1 MLYQGPQAVDACLR
15 AFRREGASRGRVS
28 FTAKD
33 AREAAIRRILD
44 ARFSLAAFEASRNSD
59 PVWWNSK
66 RNDMGR
72 GIYEEALRELRH
84 LEDATDAEI
93 EAELA
98 AIAFK

>member
-1 MLYQGPQAVDACLR
+1 LLHQGAHAVDACLR
-15 AFRREGASRGRVS
+15 AFRLDSASQGGVS
-28 FTAKD
+28 IKPNN

-44 ARFSLAAFEASRNSD
+44 ARFSLAALEVFRTSD
-59 PVWWNSK
+59 PGWWNST

-72 GIYEEALRELRH
+72 GIYAEALRESRR
-84 LEDATDAEI
+84 LEDVTDAEI

>member
-1 MLYQGPQAVDACLR
+1 MP
-15 AFRREGASRGRVS
+15 
-28 FTAKD
+28 
-33 AREAAIRRILD
+33 
-44 ARFSLAAFEASRNSD
+44 RFSLAAFEASRNSD

-72 GIYEEALRELRH
+72 GIYGEALRESRRLT
-84 LEDATDAEI
+84 DATEAEI

>member
-15 AFRREGASRGRVS
+15 AFRREGASRGCVS
-28 FTAKD
+28 FTAD

-44 ARFSLAAFEASRNSD
+44 ARFSLAALEASRNSD

-72 GIYEEALRELRH
+72 GIYGEALRESRR

-98 AIAFK
+98 AIAIK

>member
-15 AFRREGASRGRVS
+15 AFRREGASRGCVS

-44 ARFSLAAFEASRNSD
+44 ARFSLAAFDASRNSD

-72 GIYEEALRELRH
+72 GIYQEALRESRR
-84 LEDATDAEI
+84 LEDATNAEI
-93 EAELA
+93 EAELG